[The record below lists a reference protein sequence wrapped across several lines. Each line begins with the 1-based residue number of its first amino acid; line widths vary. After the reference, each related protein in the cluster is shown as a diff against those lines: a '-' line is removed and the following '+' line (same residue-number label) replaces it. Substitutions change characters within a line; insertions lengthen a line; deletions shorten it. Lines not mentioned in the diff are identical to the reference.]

1 MSTRFEILRN
11 GERVCISGINGDGVL
26 SFGVTYVKHANQEP
40 AIDLHTSGLGSF
52 DGSRDGQQHAGWPT
66 PEIGIGD
73 EITVRILPAGQFD
86 EPDRMTSSPKKTL
99 NDPELGD
106 MDYYIDA
113 WVADISFSYPPF
125 ENVRVHLR
133 ADDSG
138 PTKNQRHLLRE
149 LSHRH
154 SELWPEISSAL
165 IRCHETIETI
175 EELENRI
182 NSRFGVDLYDNE
194 TDSIAI
200 RYNVDGDPEHRAYFV
215 TLRNWKVTEIV
226 SSQ

>member
-1 MSTRFEILRN
+1 MSTRFEILCN
-11 GERVCISGINGDGVL
+11 GERVCTSGINGDGVL

-52 DGSRDGQQHAGWPT
+52 DGSRDHQQHVAWPGLDL
-66 PEIGIGD
+66 EAGD
-73 EITVRILPAGQFD
+73 EITVRILPAGEFD

-99 NDPELGD
+99 NDPELGEIN
-106 MDYYIDA
+106 YYIDA

-125 ENVRVHLR
+125 ESVRVHLR

-138 PTKNQRHLLRE
+138 PSENQRHLLRE
-149 LSHRH
+149 LSLRH
-154 SELWPEISSAL
+154 SKLWPEISSAL
-165 IRCHETIETI
+165 IRCHKTIETV
-175 EELENRI
+175 EELEERI
-182 NSRFGVDLYDNE
+182 NSRFGVDLYDSD
-194 TDSIAI
+194 TDSIVI

-215 TLRNWKVTEIV
+215 TLRNWKVVEIV